1 MTIHSLM
8 PRPVTTKER
17 IERAALRLFVEQGIA
32 ETSIKKI
39 AQAAGVSQGA
49 MYNHYVSKEELAWA
63 LFSRNFSEIGQELR
77 QCAREQDGL
86 EARLSAMIRLLFRRF
101 DEDWLAVTYAVF
113 VRHQHIRRVDRR
125 QGNPYLVFRTVI
137 AEAIKSGEIPRQDA
151 ELSTAL
157 VTGAIIQV
165 MDTRILGRLGS
176 DLQRLADEVGRRC
189 VRLLG
194 GGTQVARRASPRAT
208 SGSIIA

>member
-1 MTIHSLM
+1 MS
-8 PRPVTTKER
+8 RPVATKER

-39 AQAAGVSQGA
+39 AKAAGVSQGA
-49 MYNHYVSKEELAWA
+49 MYNHYVSKEELAWV

-77 QCAREQDGL
+77 QCARERDGL
-86 EARLSAMIRLLFRRF
+86 EARLRAMIRLLFRRF

-137 AEAIKSGEIPRQDA
+137 AEAIKSGRDSA
-151 ELSTAL
+151 SRCRAL
-157 VTGAIIQV
+157 DRSCHGRHHSGHGYADSRPHRHRFAAPSPTRSGAAACGC
-165 MDTRILGRLGS
+165 L
-176 DLQRLADEVGRRC
+176 
-189 VRLLG
+189 
-194 GGTQVARRASPRAT
+194 VAQHM
-208 SGSIIA
+208 

>member
-1 MTIHSLM
+1 MS
-8 PRPVTTKER
+8 RPVATKER

-39 AQAAGVSQGA
+39 AKAAGVSQGA
-49 MYNHYVSKEELAWA
+49 MYNHYVSKEELAWV

-77 QCAREQDGL
+77 QCARERDGL
-86 EARLSAMIRLLFRRF
+86 EARLRAMIRLLFRRF

-165 MDTRILGRLGS
+165 MDTRILGRIGS

-194 GGTQVARRASPRAT
+194 SGTQVTRRSSPRAM